1 MILEIPKCLWKMF
14 FITRL
19 KKNIRNNNYANVR
32 KSIKMKSNSKHNRQE
47 KNPKKRRTEKVK
59 KSSVLKN
66 TGRKRKLI

>member
-1 MILEIPKCLWKMF
+1 MF

-32 KSIKMKSNSKHNRQE
+32 KSIKMKSNSKHNSQE
-47 KNPKKRRTEKVK
+47 KNPKKRRTEKDK

>member
-1 MILEIPKCLWKMF
+1 M
-14 FITRL
+14 R
-19 KKNIRNNNYANVR
+19 KNIRNNNYANVR

-47 KNPKKRRTEKVK
+47 KIPKKRRTEKDK

>member
-1 MILEIPKCLWKMF
+1 MF